1 MDVLLSPQVKSSTAP
16 TTARGGKQ
24 AVRQP
29 RSVSGRASRTPAA
42 WSGGVSRLVRRR
54 ELDVVE
60 GQAAVALATAGPDLA
75 AQPRGAR
82 TVGAAGHACARD
94 DPQSGARDGLL
105 VHDRLRVGETRP
117 CGGSCSPP
125 AWATRLSEN
134 AIWRMP
140 SCWGSSGYHQSGPGG
155 GETRRF
161 ANHRSSRALRG
172 HQPVRDRR
180 IVRAEQPHEPI
191 GAKAC

>member
-1 MDVLLSPQVKSSTAP
+1 M
-16 TTARGGKQ
+16 
-24 AVRQP
+24 RQP

-105 VHDRLRVGETRP
+105 VHDRLRVGEH
-117 CGGSCSPP
+117 S
-125 AWATRLSEN
+125 
-134 AIWRMP
+134 
-140 SCWGSSGYHQSGPGG
+140 
-155 GETRRF
+155 
-161 ANHRSSRALRG
+161 ALRWVL
-172 HQPVRDRR
+172 QPAGVGDAAQRERDLADAELLGQQR
-180 IVRAEQPHEPI
+180 IPPVGPR
-191 GAKAC
+191 GR